1 MKTII
6 FVLLTMITFIGC
18 GIESDSSVSLS
29 SSITINVDTG
39 GTDSNGTNPDDPEPS
54 TTELTLFSS
63 QPSDATQDVAVD
75 SNITMTFNNSLD
87 STTVDEASFSFAKDG
102 TNVLFSVTGY
112 SSNTVTL
119 KTDEVMGFD
128 SSYVV
133 GINSSL
139 KDIYSN
145 SISGTAT
152 VSFTTASEATD
163 PVVDSIYDAKACGHV
178 DYKAIVDNSLY
189 PAATFSSEYGMG
201 VTSYY
206 PKSISGASKSEVIL
220 FHPLN
225 LENELDN
232 LSDILVIASNYS
244 FSYDRVWLQNS
255 NKTIYIMSPKD
266 DDDNFECYRYEL
278 NSTNTSDIRDNMVL
292 VHRDY

>member
-1 MKTII
+1 
-6 FVLLTMITFIGC
+6 MITFIGC

-29 SSITINVDTG
+29 SSITINIDSG
-39 GTDSNGTNPDDPEPS
+39 GTDSNGTDSNETEPEPEPNS
-54 TTELTLFSS
+54 TELTLFSS
-63 QPSDATQDVAVD
+63 NPSEATQDVAVD
-75 SNITMTFNNSLD
+75 SSIAITFNNSLD
-87 STTVDEASFSFAKDG
+87 ATTVDEASFSFAKDG
-102 TNVLFSVTGY
+102 TNVLFSVTGH
-112 SSNTVTL
+112 SINAVTL

-128 SSYVV
+128 SAYVV

-139 KDIYSN
+139 KDIYGN

-152 VSFTTASEATD
+152 ISFTTASEVTD
-163 PVVDSIYDAKACGHV
+163 PVVVTPSVYDSKACGAE

-201 VTSYY
+201 ITSYY

-232 LSDILVIASNYS
+232 LSDILVITSDYS
-244 FSYDRVWLQNS
+244 FSYDRVWLENS

-278 NSTNTSDIRDNMVL
+278 NSTDTGDIRDNMVL